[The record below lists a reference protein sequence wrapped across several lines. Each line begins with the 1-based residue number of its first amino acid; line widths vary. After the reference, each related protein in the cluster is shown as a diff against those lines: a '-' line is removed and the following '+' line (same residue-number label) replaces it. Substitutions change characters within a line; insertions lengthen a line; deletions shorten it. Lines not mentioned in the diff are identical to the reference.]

1 MVHTARLLPKKRDD
15 GGCERM
21 VGCESIDLAGRS
33 PYRLHDME
41 LDEISQ
47 CSSDTGSTQPCPLG
61 YTTDRHDVSK
71 FTQHAQNSN
80 GSDGAEYEIERL
92 EKSAAWLGRTSHGV
106 LLQAHVPIS
115 AGKAAAGA
123 SKKGI

>member
-1 MVHTARLLPKKRDD
+1 
-15 GGCERM
+15 
-21 VGCESIDLAGRS
+21 
-33 PYRLHDME
+33 ME

-106 LLQAHVPIS
+106 LLQARADFCRQSCGRSIE
-115 AGKAAAGA
+115 
-123 SKKGI
+123 KGDLIF